1 MEQMNK
7 NQKKCLISKL
17 NYINKKIN
25 NTKNEILNLKK
36 DEDLLFLE
44 WLELELILL
53 NNQKIIIEKALI
65 NDWLEEL

>member
-1 MEQMNK
+1 MEQMNE
-7 NQKKCLISKL
+7 NQKECLISKL
-17 NYINKKIN
+17 NDINKKIN
-25 NTKNEILNLKK
+25 STKNGILNLKK